1 MLSALNASLSVACDF
16 WLMPSVH
23 LQNGGE
29 INTEQLRSLK
39 GFLHIIQIL
48 LESDLLCDR
57 CTVQTAAA
65 LGANTVG
72 AASDNSHTRVEL

>member
-1 MLSALNASLSVACDF
+1 M
-16 WLMPSVH
+16 
-23 LQNGGE
+23 
-29 INTEQLRSLK
+29 K

-65 LGANTVG
+65 LRVNAVG
-72 AASDNSHTRVEL
+72 AASDMDVESHQSRAPVKAVWRLKLNFYIQSKEALFGDHN